1 MKNLETFVETK
12 TKSMQMDEVV
22 KCIRALQCKCDFQA
36 SMVEAFRGLP
46 MKGDAKE
53 NAMLTKFVITEK
65 AWLAV
70 IKRNNKCKQ
79 QLAVFCHQVGVIQ
92 RGGEEPTIKPF
103 PTCYNANSD
112 FETKG

>member
-22 KCIRALQCKCDFQA
+22 KCVRALQCKCDSQV

-46 MKGDAKE
+46 MKQDAKE
-53 NAMLTKFVITEK
+53 NAMLKKFVITKK

-70 IKRNNKCKQ
+70 IERSNKCKQ
-79 QLAVFCHQVGVIQ
+79 
-92 RGGEEPTIKPF
+92 
-103 PTCYNANSD
+103 
-112 FETKG
+112 